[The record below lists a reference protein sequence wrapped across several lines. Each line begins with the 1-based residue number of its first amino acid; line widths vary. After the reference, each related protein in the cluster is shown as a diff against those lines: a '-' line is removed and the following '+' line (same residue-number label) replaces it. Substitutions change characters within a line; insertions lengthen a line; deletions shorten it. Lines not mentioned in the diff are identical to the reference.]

1 MPNALGAYVP
11 TAQTVIAQ
19 GIALGM
25 PAPNARLPR
34 RGNIIDA
41 FVRPVGAWRFRWDV
55 CTQGVALGYHRLPRW
70 GIARSRIAYWGIAR
84 SRIAYWGIAR
94 SRIAYWGI
102 VRSCIAYWGI
112 ARSCIAY
119 WGVVRR
125 GFERWIVVRLVFACL
140 FVVRWGI
147 VQFVVRW
154 GVGQGLFCIRLPRI
168 GLDFCELG
176 HCDWRIVVLAYVPT
190 ARTPIAQGNALGM
203 PTPDDPLPRRGNM
216 IDAIVRPVGAW
227 RLGWDVRTQ
236 GVALGYHRLPRWGI
250 AHRPRWGIV
259 HRPRWGM
266 ARRPSG
272 PLGHGEMRLAINPIH
287 IFHRIQSRTFS
298 IIFGTRPET
307 IRDDGVLSGH
317 QCIVPHHLDAT
328 G

>member
-1 MPNALGAYVP
+1 M
-11 TAQTVIAQ
+11 
-19 GIALGM
+19 
-25 PAPNARLPR
+25 
-34 RGNIIDA
+34 IDA
-41 FVRPVGAWRFRWDV
+41 FVRPVGAWRFGWDV
-55 CTQGVALGYHRLPRW
+55 RTQGVALGYHRLPRW
-70 GIARSRIAYWGIAR
+70 GIARSRIV
-84 SRIAYWGIAR
+84 
-94 SRIAYWGI
+94 YWGI
-102 VRSCIAYWGI
+102 VRSCIAYWGVV
-112 ARSCIAY
+112 RSCIAY

-154 GVGQGLFCIRLPRI
+154 CVVQFVVRWGVVQFVVRWGVGQGLFCIRLPRI

-176 HCDWRIVVLAYVPT
+176 CDWRIVVLAYVPT
-190 ARTPIAQGNALGM
+190 AQTVIAQGNALGI
-203 PTPDDPLPRRGNM
+203 PAPDDPLPQRGTM
-216 IDAIVRPVGAW
+216 INAYVRPVGAW
-227 RLGWDVRTQ
+227 RFGWGVRTQ
-236 GVALGYHRLPRWGI
+236 GVALGYHRSPRWGI
-250 AHRPRWGIV
+250 A

-287 IFHRIQSRTFS
+287 IFHRIRSRTFS
-298 IIFGTRPET
+298 IIFGIRPET

-317 QCIVPHHLDAT
+317 QCTFPHHLDAT